1 MEGFAAVLTDGWPL
15 PASSE
20 RLNQRGA
27 VITGLPTLLLELRG
41 GRGSVGGGQR
51 EQELDGEPA
60 KDDVRRNLGEGEDVG
75 LEKERGGRSCGMEQK
90 RSVLG
95 AAHLT
100 PQSQKALQRGS
111 LHYVKG
117 GKAGGTVY
125 AVLLWLLVH
134 S

>member
-1 MEGFAAVLTDGWPL
+1 MGGGW
-15 PASSE
+15 
-20 RLNQRGA
+20 
-27 VITGLPTLLLELRG
+27 
-41 GRGSVGGGQR
+41 GGQR